1 MSSISARF
9 YPCYPRGITPH
20 DVIEKIPG
28 NLLPSWEQKSAHRTQ
43 LAALDI
49 FIDINCLS
57 PKIDRCNRQIL

>member
-43 LAALDI
+43 LAALGI
-49 FIDINCLS
+49 LFYINCLS
-57 PKIDRCNRQIL
+57 SKMARCNRQIL

>member
-43 LAALDI
+43 FHCMEERKKLI
-49 FIDINCLS
+49 
-57 PKIDRCNRQIL
+57 

>member
-20 DVIEKIPG
+20 DVIEKIPR

-49 FIDINCLS
+49 SIDINCLS